1 MSPIAV
7 RRGQGPVHL
16 AFPTAASAFQAVC
29 GARFRGIG
37 CVQPAKAWRV
47 GRRCPT
53 CTDQAKRA
61 RTNRELLN
69 LTIR

>member
-37 CVQPAKAWRV
+37 CVTTARAWRRD
-47 GRRCPT
+47 RRCNDCET
-53 CTDQAKRA
+53 RAGRA
-61 RTNRELLN
+61 RTNDELLS
-69 LTIR
+69 LTVR